1 MNKTL
6 ILGIETS
13 CDETAAAV
21 VSGGSRLHS
30 NIIASQAELHRKYG
44 GVVPEIASR
53 RHLETVN
60 FVIEQVAP
68 QAAHFPIW
76 QPSLLLRPGTGGA
89 PLVGLITKHGI
100 YAENRCLR

>member
-60 FVIEQVAP
+60 FVIEQALN
-68 QAAHFPIW
+68 AAGCTFSDLAAIAVTYGQDWWEPCW
-76 QPSLLLRPGTGGA
+76 WG
-89 PLVGLITKHGI
+89 
-100 YAENRCLR
+100 